1 MKKLIAV
8 LVSLALVVCMVSC
21 GNIRTY
27 DDGFEDGYDEGYF
40 DATLEFE
47 NMYSRGFDNGYEIGF
62 EDGYLSA
69 EDEHELDVQS
79 AAERADKYASYY
91 SEYGL
96 YEALQIV
103 GVKNGFMSPGED
115 TDMPTNQEYK
125 DAIKTLYLFC
135 EFFDSKMYDSSK
147 AIEDLTNRIN
157 EIVRNGG

>member
-8 LVSLALVVCMVSC
+8 LVSLALVVCLVSC

-40 DATLEFE
+40 DAKLELE
-47 NMYSRGFDNGYEIGF
+47 DTYSRGYDRGYDIGYD
-62 EDGYLSA
+62 DGYLSA
-69 EDEHELDVQS
+69 EDEHEYDVQS
-79 AAERADKYASYY
+79 AAERADEYAFSN

-103 GVKNGFMSPGED
+103 GVKQGFMSPGEGSD
-115 TDMPTNQEYK
+115 IPTNQEYK
-125 DAIKTLYLFC
+125 DAVKTLYLFC
-135 EFFDSKMYDSSK
+135 EFFDSKMYDTSK
-147 AIEDLTNRIN
+147 AKENLINRID